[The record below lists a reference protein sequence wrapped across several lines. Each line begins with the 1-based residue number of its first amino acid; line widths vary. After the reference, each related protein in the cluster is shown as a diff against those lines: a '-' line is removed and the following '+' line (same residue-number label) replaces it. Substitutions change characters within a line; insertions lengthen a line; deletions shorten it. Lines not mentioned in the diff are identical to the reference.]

1 MSLKK
6 SVGTLGFAATV
17 GLAILSVGVH
27 AQDSLTSSGSQQT
40 SPSRTGDMAARVK
53 QAMHSD
59 PALYDKHIDVSM
71 EKGKVVLTGFVTS
84 TDDLHKAI
92 RVANETA
99 GEKNVVNKLTIKQG
113 GDGGTG

>member
-1 MSLKK
+1 MNLKK
-6 SVGTLGFAATV
+6 IVGTVGFAATV
-17 GLAILSVGVH
+17 GLGILSVGVH
-27 AQDSLTSSGSQQT
+27 AQDSLSSSQQT

-53 QAMHSD
+53 QALHSD

-92 RVANETA
+92 RAANETA
-99 GEKNVVNKLTIKQG
+99 GAKNVVNKLTIKEG